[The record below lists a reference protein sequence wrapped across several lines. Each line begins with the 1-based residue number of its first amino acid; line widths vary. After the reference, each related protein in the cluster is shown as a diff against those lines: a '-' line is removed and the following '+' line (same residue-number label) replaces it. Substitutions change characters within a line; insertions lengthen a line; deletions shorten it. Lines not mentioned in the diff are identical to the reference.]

1 MLLKKQNFLFFI
13 GANVVDISGPF
24 VCPLSGIFLFL
35 RLNKIL
41 VAACLGHCREPYA
54 FKVTFYVLRFFGLF
68 VADPWLGNATRGL
81 ERGISVISKVQR
93 TRHIASTV
101 APAFHLVL
109 RRTVSQFIWK
119 SIS

>member
-1 MLLKKQNFLFFI
+1 M
-13 GANVVDISGPF
+13 
-24 VCPLSGIFLFL
+24 
-35 RLNKIL
+35 
-41 VAACLGHCREPYA
+41 A
-54 FKVTFYVLRFFGLF
+54 FKVTIHVLRFFGLF

-81 ERGISVISKVQR
+81 EWGISVISKVQR

-109 RRTVSQFIWK
+109 RRTVFQFIWK